1 MLWFM
6 LSLTAALSSAFSDTI
21 SKHFF
26 SELTPYEMGLIRL
39 LYVFPYLFIGII
51 IVPWPKLDMTFW
63 ACLAIGLPLEF
74 AAFLSYMKAIKV
86 SPLSLSIPF
95 LAFTPAFVILTG
107 YLLLGETLNTWGIL
121 GIVLMVVGSYVLN
134 LSKMK
139 GEWLNPWKAIFKEQG
154 SRLMLLTSLI
164 YSFTATLGKLAIR
177 HSSPQFFSV
186 SYFLIFTFFV
196 FCLFPFMTGVKIGN
210 LVKRPFPG
218 IMAGIVLAITIFSH
232 NFAISLIQA
241 AYMLSVKRSSLL
253 FAVIFGAI
261 FFKEEKIKERL
272 LGASIMMAGVCVI
285 AFVGE

>member
-6 LSLTAALSSAFSDTI
+6 LSLTAALSSAVSDTI

-39 LYVFPYLFIGII
+39 LYVFPYLFIGLI

-95 LAFTPAFVILTG
+95 LAFTPAFVMLTG

-121 GIVLMVVGSYVLN
+121 GIVLIVVGSYVLN

-139 GEWLNPWKAIFKEQG
+139 DEWLNPWKAIFKEQG

-177 HSSPQFFSV
+177 HSSPQFFAV
-186 SYFLIFTFFV
+186 SYFLIFSFFV
-196 FCLFPFMTGVKIGN
+196 FCLFPFMPGVKTGN

-218 IMAGIVLAITIFSH
+218 IMAGIILAITIFSH
-232 NFAISLIQA
+232 TLAISLIQA

-261 FFKEEKIKERL
+261 FFKEEKIKKRL
-272 LGASIMMAGVCVI
+272 MGVSIMMAGVCVI
-285 AFVGE
+285 GFAGE